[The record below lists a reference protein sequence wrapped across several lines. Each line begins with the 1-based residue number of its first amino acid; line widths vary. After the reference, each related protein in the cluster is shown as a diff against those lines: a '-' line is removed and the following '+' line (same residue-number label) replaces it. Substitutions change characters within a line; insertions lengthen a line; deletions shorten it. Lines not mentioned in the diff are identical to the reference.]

1 MREGQMLH
9 RDTVDT
15 TVLPPGERF
24 GMWLDLV
31 ARTSA
36 PLRIQSAHSADF
48 AARAAFIDLGP
59 IQLIDYEYPSLDAT
73 RTRRLIRR
81 SDPEM
86 HILALTTEGV
96 GTSSQDGR
104 HSEIRTGEFTFYDA
118 SRPHDVCHHAT
129 EPERDRASSTIMLIP
144 HAALPL
150 SPQRMA
156 TLYGGRMSGSEGIG
170 ALLAQ
175 FLLQIT
181 GRPEQYHAA
190 DANRLGAVGLDLATT
205 MLGRHLVAEDAVP
218 TEVRRRAL
226 VTQVQA
232 YVHRHLGSPALTPQ
246 VVADAHHISLR
257 SLHRLFEGEESTV
270 ASYIRDL
277 RLARCRRDLADP
289 TLRTQPVQAIAARW
303 GFSDKAH
310 FSRVFRA
317 AHGLSP
323 QAYREAHSDP
333 ARIVNRQ
340 ASTDNVPLADWQ
352 SRQPT

>member
-1 MREGQMLH
+1 MLP

-36 PLRIQSAHSADF
+36 PLRIQSAHADDF
-48 AARAAFIDLGP
+48 AARADFISLGP
-59 IQLIDYEYPSLDAT
+59 IQLVEYRYPSLDAT
-73 RTRRLIRR
+73 RTQKLVRQ
-81 SDPEM
+81 SDPELY
-86 HILALTTEGV
+86 ILAYTTGGI

-104 HSEIRTGEFTFYDA
+104 RSEILAGEFTFYDG

-129 EPERDRASSTIMLIP
+129 EPERDQASSIITLIP

-175 FLLQIT
+175 FLLQVT
-181 GRPEQYHAA
+181 RHPEQYHAA
-190 DANRLGAVGLDLATT
+190 DASRLGAVGLDLATT

-226 VTQVQA
+226 LAQVQA
-232 YVHRHLGSPALTPQ
+232 YVHRHLGDATLSPG
-246 VVADAHHISLR
+246 VVADAHHISVR
-257 SLHRLFEGEESTV
+257 SLHRLFEAEETTV

-277 RLARCRRDLADP
+277 RLTRCRRDLSDP
-289 TLRTQPVQAIAARW
+289 ALRNQPVQTIAARW
-303 GFSDKAH
+303 GFPDKAH
-310 FSRVFRA
+310 FSRAFRA
-317 AHGLSP
+317 AYGVSP
-323 QAYREAHSDP
+323 QEHRDAASHP
-333 ARIVNRQ
+333 ARIVNST
-340 ASTDNVPLADWQ
+340 ASVVNSRRAD
-352 SRQPT
+352 